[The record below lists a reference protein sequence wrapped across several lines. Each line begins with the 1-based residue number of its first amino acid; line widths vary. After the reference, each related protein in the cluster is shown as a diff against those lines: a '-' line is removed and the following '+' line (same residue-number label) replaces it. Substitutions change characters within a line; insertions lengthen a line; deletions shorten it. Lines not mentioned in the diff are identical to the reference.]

1 MPKIS
6 IFVLL
11 LTLHSLTEG
20 IGLSLVSPGG
30 EIDVTVNV

>member
-20 IGLSLVSPGG
+20 VGLSIGD
-30 EIDVTVNV
+30 ITVNI

>member
-6 IFVLL
+6 IFILL

-20 IGLSLVSPGG
+20 IGLSLG
-30 EIDVTVNV
+30 DVTVNV